1 MIRITNGVY
10 GGKDGMKRASDGP
23 FTLSAEEEA
32 RLVKR
37 GVAEYV
43 ATPDDPAPDPELER
57 EQEPVLAPEEKAPVP
72 DTEDDKTPHA
82 GMTVKELRE
91 IAKERGVSFKVGM
104 TKPEMVAAIM
114 AAQNPPEPVEDEV
127 TEEVTETEPDEDAP
141 TFDAAEAVQ

>member
-1 MIRITNGVY
+1 MIKMTNGVY
-10 GGKDGMKRASDGP
+10 GAKDGMKRASDGP

-32 RLVKR
+32 RLVER

-43 ATPDDPAPDPELER
+43 ATTDDPAPDPELER
-57 EQEPVLAPEEKAPVP
+57 EQEPVLAPEENAPVP
-72 DTEDDKTPHA
+72 ATEDDKTPHA

-127 TEEVTETEPDEDAP
+127 AEDVTETEPDEDAP